1 MAIAI
6 TCRHGTN
13 CAKCCGRISKP
24 TNHPRKAVS
33 PIVRPQYHN
42 LQDNG
47 TVRAMVYQHHINI
60 GSEHIMIQRPNTSSC
75 LLETLPQELVNMIAK
90 QLPYETLL
98 VLQTLS
104 RTLRRIIDPQL
115 ASEAS
120 KLSLVMRAEKDGT
133 HNFCVRPPRQR
144 RGTAAAADG
153 HHHPHP
159 DDHHRQQQRLGC
171 FSCYR
176 VLAMGAFAAEQLAR
190 DPFAPATAPAP
201 FLRRYCVPCGLAR
214 GWHYPGEVIERR
226 DGSTWWV
233 CQCRRAWDKSTT
245 LSCRHCGSEFDASSI
260 RLL

>member
-1 MAIAI
+1 
-6 TCRHGTN
+6 
-13 CAKCCGRISKP
+13 
-24 TNHPRKAVS
+24 
-33 PIVRPQYHN
+33 
-42 LQDNG
+42 
-47 TVRAMVYQHHINI
+47 
-60 GSEHIMIQRPNTSSC
+60 
-75 LLETLPQELVNMIAK
+75 MIAK

-144 RGTAAAADG
+144 RGTATDG
-153 HHHPHP
+153 HRHHHHHP
-159 DDHHRQQQRLGC
+159 DDHHHHHQQQRLGC

-245 LSCRHCGSEFDASSI
+245 LSCRHCGIVARAASAPADFFLN
-260 RLL
+260 LLLLDRVLAGLSAAARAGILLTALSTRALVPLLAGSGVRHNV